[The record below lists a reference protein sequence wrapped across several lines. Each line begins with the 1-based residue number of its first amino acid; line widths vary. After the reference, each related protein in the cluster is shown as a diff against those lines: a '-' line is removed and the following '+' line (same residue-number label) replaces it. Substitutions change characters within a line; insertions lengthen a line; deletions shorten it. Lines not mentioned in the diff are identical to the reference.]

1 MKKVLAI
8 SGSDSSGCSGI
19 QRDLRTITALGSH
32 PFCAVSAITTQTVSE
47 VLDVSGVCPDL
58 VRFQIRTSLQ
68 SGAEAVKI
76 GILPSTALVAIV
88 AEELSGTQLPVVIDP
103 VIQSSSGHIFSDSD
117 TLSALKDLLLPLA
130 TVVTPN
136 LKEASEI
143 SGVLSENRSFLEK
156 AGQSL
161 LNLGPQSVL
170 ITGGHSHDP
179 TNCTDFFFDQRDST
193 TIPGPRVPTSYTRGT
208 GCTLSSA
215 IATFLARG
223 ENTLHACQKAKIFV
237 QSCLEKAYPV
247 NSESGTLSSGYHQ
260 DEG

>member
-47 VLDVSGVCPDL
+47 VLDVSGICPDL
-58 VRFQIRTSLQ
+58 VRLQIRASLQ
-68 SGAEAVKI
+68 SGAEAIKI
-76 GILPSTALVAIV
+76 GILPSTDLVSVV
-88 AEELSGTQLPVVIDP
+88 AEELSGTQIPVVIDP
-103 VIQSSSGHIFSDSD
+103 VIQSSSGHIFSDSN
-117 TLSALKDLLLPLA
+117 TLSALKNLLLPLA
-130 TVVTPN
+130 TILTPN
-136 LKEASEI
+136 FKEASEI
-143 SGVLSENRSFLEK
+143 SGVPSEQKSFLEK

-161 LNLGPQSVL
+161 LNLGAQSVL

-179 TNCTDFFFDQRDST
+179 KNCTDFFFDQKDSI
-193 TIPGPRVPTSYTRGT
+193 TISGPRVPTSYTRGT

-223 ENTLHACQKAKIFV
+223 ENSLHACRKAKIFV
-237 QSCLEKAYPV
+237 QSCLERAYPV
-247 NSESGTLSSGYHQ
+247 DSESGTLSSGDHQ
-260 DEG
+260 YEG